1 MIYVGR
7 HTSGSSMSVEC
18 WSAIDGGPC
27 PGDIAFGDAIAA
39 ISSRDALRV
48 RYTKRKHVIASNVN
62 IGCEA
67 VSMVVSR
74 MKENWCFL
82 WLAFMIETQ

>member
-18 WSAIDGGPC
+18 WSAIDGPC

-48 RYTKRKHVIASNVN
+48 CYTIRKHEDSEQ
-62 IGCEA
+62 C
-67 VSMVVSR
+67 
-74 MKENWCFL
+74 
-82 WLAFMIETQ
+82 